1 MMNYQNILSIFKLI
15 LDNLLIVAPSQ
26 IKYLNIIIMKLL
38 KLCLF
43 FTSFLF
49 LTGFVH
55 LPAVLGPA
63 ITAATSGNLAK
74 ATAQLVF
81 DNEFKKKT
89 GKSSLSYITEEVS
102 KNNKENQINEDFKN
116 LIEKRIKTVH
126 QKLVDQNN
134 EPKIIK
140 DFKLLV
146 EKRVKFTHKK
156 LIQQK
161 INQ

>member
-1 MMNYQNILSIFKLI
+1 MILRFFKI
-15 LDNLLIVAPSQ
+15 S
-26 IKYLNIIIMKLL
+26 
-38 KLCLF
+38 LF
-43 FTSFLF
+43 LSSFLF
-49 LTGFVH
+49 LTGFVP

-63 ITAATSGNLAK
+63 ITVATSGNLFK
-74 ATAQLVF
+74 ATAQLIV

-89 GKSSLSYITEEVS
+89 GKSSLGYITEEVS
-102 KNNKENQINEDFKN
+102 KNNQENRINKDFRD
-116 LIEKRIKTVH
+116 LIEKRVEIVH

-134 EPKIIK
+134 ESKIIK

-146 EKRVKFTHKK
+146 EKRVESTHKK

>member
-1 MMNYQNILSIFKLI
+1 M
-15 LDNLLIVAPSQ
+15 
-26 IKYLNIIIMKLL
+26 IIRFL
-38 KLCLF
+38 KLGLF
-43 FTSFLF
+43 LTSFLF
-49 LTGFVH
+49 LTGFVP

-63 ITAATSGNLAK
+63 VTVATSGNLAK

-89 GKSSLSYITEEVS
+89 GKSSLGYITEEVS

-116 LIEKRIKTVH
+116 LIEKRVEIVH
-126 QKLVDQNN
+126 QKLVEQNN
-134 EPKIIK
+134 ETQIVK

-146 EKRVKFTHKK
+146 EKRVELTHKK
-156 LIQQK
+156 LKQQK

>member
-1 MMNYQNILSIFKLI
+1 
-15 LDNLLIVAPSQ
+15 V
-26 IKYLNIIIMKLL
+26 IIRFL

-43 FTSFLF
+43 LTSFLF
-49 LTGFVH
+49 LTGFVP

-63 ITAATSGNLAK
+63 ITAATSGNLVK

-89 GKSSLSYITEEVS
+89 GKSSLGYITEEVS

-116 LIEKRIKTVH
+116 LIEKRVEIVH
-126 QKLVDQNN
+126 QKLVEQNN
-134 EPKIIK
+134 ESKIIK

-146 EKRVKFTHKK
+146 ENRVELTHKK

>member
-1 MMNYQNILSIFKLI
+1 
-15 LDNLLIVAPSQ
+15 
-26 IKYLNIIIMKLL
+26 MKLL

-89 GKSSLSYITEEVS
+89 GKSSFNYISEEVS

-116 LIEKRIKTVH
+116 LIERRVKITH
-126 QKLVDQNN
+126 QKLKDQN
-134 EPKIIK
+134 KIDK
-140 DFKLLV
+140 EFKLLV
-146 EKRVKFTHKK
+146 EKRVKLTHKK

-161 INQ
+161 ISQ

>member
-1 MMNYQNILSIFKLI
+1 
-15 LDNLLIVAPSQ
+15 
-26 IKYLNIIIMKLL
+26 MKLL

-102 KNNKENQINEDFKN
+102 KNNQENRINKDFRD
-116 LIEKRIKTVH
+116 LIEKRVEIVH
-126 QKLVDQNN
+126 QKLVEQNN
-134 EPKIIK
+134 ESKIIK

-146 EKRVKFTHKK
+146 EKRVELTHKK

>member
-1 MMNYQNILSIFKLI
+1 MILRF
-15 LDNLLIVAPSQ
+15 
-26 IKYLNIIIMKLL
+26 L
-38 KLCLF
+38 KISLF
-43 FTSFLF
+43 LSSFLF
-49 LTGFVH
+49 LTGFVT

-63 ITAATSGNLAK
+63 ITAVTSGNLDK

-102 KNNKENQINEDFKN
+102 KNNKEIRINKDFRD
-116 LIEKRIKTVH
+116 LIEKRVEIVN

-134 EPKIIK
+134 ESKVIK

-146 EKRVKFTHKK
+146 EKRVELTHKK
-156 LIQQK
+156 LKQQK

>member
-1 MMNYQNILSIFKLI
+1 MIFKF
-15 LDNLLIVAPSQ
+15 
-26 IKYLNIIIMKLL
+26 L

-43 FTSFLF
+43 LTSFLF

-55 LPAVLGPA
+55 LPSVLGPA
-63 ITAATSGNLAK
+63 ITAVTSGNLTK

-89 GKSSLSYITEEVS
+89 GKSSLSYITDEVS
-102 KNNKENQINEDFKN
+102 KNNEENRVNKEFKD
-116 LIEKRIKTVH
+116 LIEQRVKIVH

-134 EPKIIK
+134 ETKIIK

-146 EKRVKFTHKK
+146 EKRVELTHKK
-156 LIQQK
+156 LMQQK

>member
-1 MMNYQNILSIFKLI
+1 MILRF
-15 LDNLLIVAPSQ
+15 
-26 IKYLNIIIMKLL
+26 L
-38 KLCLF
+38 KISLF
-43 FTSFLF
+43 LTSFLF
-49 LTGFVH
+49 LTGFVP

-63 ITAATSGNLAK
+63 ITVATSGNLVK
-74 ATAQLVF
+74 ATAQLVI

-89 GKSSLSYITEEVS
+89 GKSSLNYITEEVS
-102 KNNKENQINEDFKN
+102 KNNEENRINKDFKD
-116 LIEKRIKTVH
+116 LIEKRVKIVH

-146 EKRVKFTHKK
+146 ENRVELTHQK
-156 LIQQK
+156 LIKQK

>member
-1 MMNYQNILSIFKLI
+1 MILRFFKL
-15 LDNLLIVAPSQ
+15 S
-26 IKYLNIIIMKLL
+26 
-38 KLCLF
+38 F
-43 FTSFLF
+43 FLTSFLF
-49 LTGFVH
+49 LTGFDP

-63 ITAATSGNLAK
+63 ITVATSGNLVK

-81 DNEFKKKT
+81 DNELKRKT
-89 GKSSLSYITEEVS
+89 GKSSLNYITEEVS
-102 KNNKENQINEDFKN
+102 KNNKENRLNKDFKD
-116 LIEKRIKTVH
+116 LIEKRVKIVH

-134 EPKIIK
+134 EAKVIK

-146 EKRVKFTHKK
+146 EKRVKLTHNK

>member
-1 MMNYQNILSIFKLI
+1 M
-15 LDNLLIVAPSQ
+15 
-26 IKYLNIIIMKLL
+26 IIRFL
-38 KLCLF
+38 KLSLF
-43 FTSFLF
+43 LTSFLF
-49 LTGFVH
+49 LTGFVP

-63 ITAATSGNLAK
+63 ITVATSGSLAK

-89 GKSSLSYITEEVS
+89 GKSSLGYITEEVS

-116 LIEKRIKTVH
+116 LIEKRVKTVH

-146 EKRVKFTHKK
+146 ENRVELTHQK
-156 LIQQK
+156 LIKQK

>member
-1 MMNYQNILSIFKLI
+1 MNLKFLKISFFLSL
-15 LDNLLIVAPSQ
+15 
-26 IKYLNIIIMKLL
+26 
-38 KLCLF
+38 
-43 FTSFLF
+43 FLF
-49 LTGFVH
+49 LTGFVP

-63 ITAATSGNLAK
+63 ITAATSGNLTK

-102 KNNKENQINEDFKN
+102 KNNQEKRINKDFID
-116 LIEKRIKTVH
+116 LIEKRVEIVH

-134 EPKIIK
+134 ESKVIK

-146 EKRVKFTHKK
+146 EKRVELTHKK
-156 LIQQK
+156 LKQQK

>member
-1 MMNYQNILSIFKLI
+1 MILKFFKICL
-15 LDNLLIVAPSQ
+15 
-26 IKYLNIIIMKLL
+26 YL
-38 KLCLF
+38 
-43 FTSFLF
+43 TSFLF

-55 LPAVLGPA
+55 LPAVMGPA
-63 ITAATSGNLAK
+63 VTIATSGNLAK

-81 DNEFKKKT
+81 DYEFKKKT
-89 GKSSLSYITEEVS
+89 GKSSLNYISDEVS

-116 LIEKRIKTVH
+116 LIEKRVKTVH

-146 EKRVKFTHKK
+146 ENRVELTHKK
-156 LIQQK
+156 LKQQK

>member
-1 MMNYQNILSIFKLI
+1 MILKFFKIFL
-15 LDNLLIVAPSQ
+15 
-26 IKYLNIIIMKLL
+26 YL
-38 KLCLF
+38 
-43 FTSFLF
+43 TSFLF
-49 LTGFVH
+49 LTGFVQI
-55 LPAVLGPA
+55 PAVMGPA
-63 ITAATSGNLAK
+63 ITIATSGNLAK

-81 DNEFKKKT
+81 DYEFKKKT
-89 GKSSLSYITEEVS
+89 GKSSLNYISEEVS

-116 LIEKRIKTVH
+116 LIEKRVKTVH

>member
-1 MMNYQNILSIFKLI
+1 M
-15 LDNLLIVAPSQ
+15 
-26 IKYLNIIIMKLL
+26 IIRFL
-38 KLCLF
+38 KLSLF
-43 FTSFLF
+43 LTSFLF
-49 LTGFVH
+49 LTGFVP

-63 ITAATSGNLAK
+63 ITVATSGNLAK

-89 GKSSLSYITEEVS
+89 GKSSLGYITKEVS
-102 KNNKENQINEDFKN
+102 KNNKENQINRDFKN
-116 LIEKRIKTVH
+116 LIEKRVKTVH
-126 QKLVDQNN
+126 QILVDQNN

-146 EKRVKFTHKK
+146 EKRVELTHKK

>member
-1 MMNYQNILSIFKLI
+1 M
-15 LDNLLIVAPSQ
+15 
-26 IKYLNIIIMKLL
+26 IIRFL
-38 KLCLF
+38 KLSLF
-43 FTSFLF
+43 LTSFLF
-49 LTGFVH
+49 LTGFVP

-63 ITAATSGNLAK
+63 ITVATSGNLAK

-89 GKSSLSYITEEVS
+89 GKSSLNYITEEVS

-116 LIEKRIKTVH
+116 LIEKRVKTVH

-146 EKRVKFTHKK
+146 EKRVELTHQK
-156 LIQQK
+156 LIKQK

>member
-1 MMNYQNILSIFKLI
+1 
-15 LDNLLIVAPSQ
+15 
-26 IKYLNIIIMKLL
+26 MKLL
-38 KLCLF
+38 KLCIFL
-43 FTSFLF
+43 TSFLF

-55 LPAVLGPA
+55 LQAVLGPA

-89 GKSSLSYITEEVS
+89 GKSSLGYITEEVS

-116 LIEKRIKTVH
+116 LIEKRVKTVH

-134 EPKIIK
+134 EPKVIK

-146 EKRVKFTHKK
+146 EKRVQLTHEK
-156 LIQQK
+156 LIRNK